1 MNTEITA
8 KQAITDL
15 LEEKGIFTNADQMK
29 KIENMLR
36 GMGETASENYDNY
49 WWTHQSVDL
58 CKTIEKRV

>member
-1 MNTEITA
+1 MNTEIYA
-8 KQAITDL
+8 KQAVIDL

-36 GMGETASENYDNY
+36 AMGETASENYDNY

>member
-29 KIENMLR
+29 KIENMMR
-36 GMGETASENYDNY
+36 AMGEAASENYDNY
-49 WWTHQSVDL
+49 WCIHQSVDL